1 MGCLFD
7 TEKRR
12 RQTAKLPSSAV
23 LPVMKKAAGSARRAR
38 YPVLRTSLVPPAPR
52 RLDQLQERHRRGI
65 SPARPKF
72 EQPGV
77 TTVAVAVA
85 GSHFFKELAHR
96 FGIVEKGRR
105 LAPSVKIA
113 PFSQGDHLIHQR
125 FCRSSLAFGRLNS
138 AVQQDG
144 GDE

>member
-1 MGCLFD
+1 RQDRRPAGRWSICRPRSLPSRRAIDPAPARNSPREGPMGCLFD

-77 TTVAVAVA
+77 TTVAVTVA

-96 FGIVEKGRR
+96 FGI
-105 LAPSVKIA
+105 I
-113 PFSQGDHLIHQR
+113 
-125 FCRSSLAFGRLNS
+125 
-138 AVQQDG
+138 
-144 GDE
+144 